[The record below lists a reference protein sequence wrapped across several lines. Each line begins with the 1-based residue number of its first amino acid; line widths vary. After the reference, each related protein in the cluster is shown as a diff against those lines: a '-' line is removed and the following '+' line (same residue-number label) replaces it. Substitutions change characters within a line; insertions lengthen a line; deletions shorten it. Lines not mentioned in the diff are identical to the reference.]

1 MAVVRPEQWRRTGRQ
16 AGEEHFLGL
25 NPMCIIEFPS
35 YDDGQHQQGNLV
47 LLSAAVGELD
57 RTGGTWLG
65 KCLAVQDGYY
75 EYWLTQTHGPMKDL
89 RDVPLH
95 LCSVSAS
102 RCGVNLIYRDVI
114 HVDVF
119 RMLPGDSALRLGW
132 LSAAQKTFIT
142 EVLEGVPVA
151 DAGFA
156 AAAGPGAGAGIPGA
170 GPNLGGVVQPGAAV
184 FQGLAAALGGAV
196 PWPLG
201 AGPALGMGA
210 GTMPEDL
217 EKVLKIR
224 VPRGRVESA
233 LQLPREKKQKKR
245 RKKERDSSSSD
256 SDGPDFRIASL
267 PEGVERLLQIHEQKP
282 GALANYTLQRYREIL
297 DRSTG
302 GEANM
307 SSQATLPAVARAYL
321 TRVYFQSHHP
331 QLLGQRNAREM
342 RTLMTIVDLIF
353 QNDGLRALD
362 VALQRQKSLELQFL
376 QGNWEQGQQ
385 LELVPLDEDH
395 SYFKQ
400 ELKAAQQEVR
410 STFRLAQQPWKVEQ
424 QQWRSRR
431 PRGEWWPARGGAAE
445 AAHEEVAAGEAE
457 AAPLNGNAGGEGRG
471 LGRGG
476 KGKKGR
482 GKGLKGKL
490 KGVMEKIWRLK
501 AQAAAESWSGTQ
513 IAAGIQ
519 GMFGFLGSEEEPS
532 GSASFRG
539 LKGLASAE
547 VVRSAFEAEV
557 AEQLSCYKG
566 IRILLW
572 HEGWTLADGGV
583 YVGRGTKT
591 LARSVFQ
598 EAGVKEMD
606 PAMVHRAL
614 DGRPSYELRHEVE
627 CAHFLID
634 EFQIRAEP
642 AWSLER
648 WHQVLDGLL
657 REGASVCTLGVV
669 LKDSAAELKVG
680 AFAESLCMRVPL
692 TADELAGVSVAM
704 VTAQEETLKRF
715 ARLADIFCEGDVH
728 VPAGP
733 WHQVSENLGDMY
745 TGREVCKAYKLSWAA
760 IESTLPVP
768 GAAARVD
775 LAAVVPEDLKPFVEN
790 PELLRMTEEE
800 VLDAK
805 LSAAVLVESDQEYDP
820 IVSGLVSCGI
830 MEAEVEEETV
840 RHGGVPVYNGMFGVR
855 KGWELRENGEWIR
868 LLRLIIN
875 LIPTNALQRRLPR
888 RPSTHMAYAP
898 MWGRMVLL
906 EDEVALCF
914 AEDQRYCF
922 HIYRPGR
929 KWRAWFVVS
938 KLASGVC
945 FGGTAADRKRPR
957 VCSAPM
963 GWKNIVDFIQVA
975 HEGMGMVAGVSPA
988 QMVQMGMPLP
998 QPDLK
1003 SPLDWFSFYVDN
1015 FDQTKVLVQTD
1026 RGLYEGRPS
1035 EEQLKLREVYKCW
1048 DIDRAPKKATGRAWV
1063 QSREGSR
1070 AWPLGVLFDEL
1081 YKVPAQGSG
1090 LALGVAGG
1098 DELLL
1103 LSMSL
1108 PLRWLDQRTKLDPRV
1123 YATDASLEG
1132 AGACVS
1138 YELSPLGEA
1147 KCHMLACSPEE
1158 ELDGRAADA
1167 FLAVEHFGGMGGLK
1181 KALDLLGI
1189 VPMGVIFI
1197 DNNAVSRKLSK
1208 FHCAFSITLPDVTKI
1223 TKEDVL
1229 QWRRWFPRVTTVI
1242 NAGGWPGVN
1251 HSRLNAARG
1260 GAGVSTG
1267 SGGGNC
1273 GAQSSE
1279 LLDYM
1284 LQIAEWLRS
1293 APGLTE
1299 TVPWKVVEMYENV
1312 VMDWPDLRVVQSKI
1326 GAEPFWWDSSQLM
1339 RCRRPRLLWLKGL
1352 ELVKG
1357 ADLTVEA
1364 VSSTVETDSG
1374 TEVERQKR
1382 VRVVSQLP
1390 PLSWFLEPGA
1400 RKLVDD
1406 GKPFASF
1413 MRPIKRQTP
1422 PEAPAGLS
1430 EASEGALRRWRG
1442 DNFRLPP
1449 YQFEETNLVKDANGV
1464 RRSKAVEQ
1472 IRMLGYNS
1480 NHFAGFKPKLSEDEA
1495 GHFAGN
1501 SFPVITVA
1509 RCLAGLIVN
1518 ELAVDGQD
1526 ITACLWGTWNALE
1539 ERALWAQGQSWSAQ
1553 FGPLS
1558 GGLAMVSTLREA
1570 MWGKRP
1576 PGLPVAA
1583 DPSRKLSNE
1592 EFLLLGYCRIA
1603 DARGTDVRLDTGM
1616 PFAPHQVAR
1625 SSVDPASWR
1634 WKVVMSYAWK
1644 ETQHINVLE
1653 TVAVLD
1659 LLRKLGRESGIQNFR
1674 RMVLIDNQAALG
1686 VIAKGRSSSRAMMAP
1701 LRRISALLVAG
1712 NVRLVLGWVCTDWN
1726 PADGPSRWV
1735 KKRVKKLQYCYPSS
1749 VAQLDALASVYVEHL
1764 WEEGEPKCWAGDTL
1778 SGLGHFFPACKPC
1791 LNGSWRL
1798 HAAWGRAELP
1808 ARAMPLTA
1816 LIVYACAQLAF
1827 QWGWAG
1833 TAVLLCLGFH
1843 RFPRSGEL
1851 FSARVAD
1858 FQFGPDCKGV
1868 WALPLTKSGQRVGA
1882 KESVVIED
1890 PWIGLLIRQYCRDLQ
1905 PGDLLTKVSPGV
1917 QRVRLAQLIEK
1928 LKIVGD
1934 FRWYSLRRGGATH
1947 LFRITSNTALVCQI
1961 GRWGNVKT
1969 ARIYLTDG
1977 LAQLT
1982 ELNLSGAVKQKLL
1995 KLALQ

>member
-1 MAVVRPEQWRRTGRQ
+1 MAVVRPEPWRRTGRQ

-25 NPMCIIEFPS
+25 NPMCIIEFPG
-35 YDDGQHQQGNLV
+35 YDHGQHQQGNLLF

-95 LCSVSAS
+95 FCSVSAS

-170 GPNLGGVVQPGAAV
+170 GPNLGGVVQPGAAG

-196 PWPLG
+196 PRPLG

-210 GTMPEDL
+210 GTMPVAGAGEAAAESAAAAPGAASSSSSSAVAGAAPDEKEDL

-267 PEGVERLLQIHEQKP
+267 PEGVERLLQIHERKP
-282 GALANYTLQRYREIL
+282 GALANYTLQRYQEIL

-302 GEANM
+302 
-307 SSQATLPAVARAYL
+307 
-321 TRVYFQSHHP
+321 
-331 QLLGQRNAREM
+331 GQRNAREM
-342 RTLMTIVDLIF
+342 RTLMTIVDLIC

-385 LELVPLDEDH
+385 LELVPLDEDR

-431 PRGEWWPARGGAAE
+431 PRGERWPARGGAAE
-445 AAHEEVAAGEAE
+445 AAHEEVAAGEA
-457 AAPLNGNAGGEGRG
+457 APLNGNEPLAWLWANWTEPRVS
-471 LGRGG
+471 LELLFRSA
-476 KGKKGR
+476 KWV
-482 GKGLKGKL
+482 LEVP
-490 KGVMEKIWRLK
+490 GVMEKIWRLK
-501 AQAAAESWSGTQ
+501 AQAAAESWSGAQ

-606 PAMVHRAL
+606 PAMVYRAL
-614 DGRPSYELRHEVE
+614 DGRPLYVLRHEVE

-657 REGASVCTLGVV
+657 REG
-669 LKDSAAELKVG
+669 DSAAELKVG
-680 AFAESLCMRVPL
+680 AFIESLCMRVPL
-692 TADELAGVSVAM
+692 TADELAGVSRCLDLAASLVDQLHVLRGPSVAGAVM
-704 VTAQEETLKRF
+704 FHPMKHWKAQEETLKRF

-728 VPAGP
+728 VPVGP

-790 PELLRMTEEE
+790 PELLRIPEEE

-805 LSAAVLVESDQEYDP
+805 LTAAVIVESDQEYDA

-830 MEAEVEEETV
+830 MEAEL
-840 RHGGVPVYNGMFGVR
+840 
-855 KGWELRENGEWIR
+855 KENGEWIR
-868 LLRLIIN
+868 LLRLIID

-914 AEDQRYCF
+914 AEDQHYCF

-957 VCSAPM
+957 LRSAPM

-998 QPDLK
+998 QKDLK
-1003 SPLDWFSFYVDN
+1003 SPRDWFSFYVDN
-1015 FDQTKVLVQTD
+1015 FDQTKVVVQTD

-1035 EEQLKLREVYKCW
+1035 EEQLKLREVYKVW
-1048 DIDRAPKKATGRAWV
+1048 DIDRAPKKAAEGVLNWTSLGAEQRGVEGLVGSALQFRHALLGGNLHLLKWECAKVSGSAELLTTVSKNMHSV
-1063 QSREGSR
+1063 QFCR
-1070 AWPLGVLFDEL
+1070 PLGVLFDEL

-1108 PLRWLDQRTKLDPRV
+1108 PLHWLDQRTKLDPRV

-1147 KCHMLACSPEE
+1147 KCHILACSPEE

-1189 VPMGVIFI
+1189 APMGVIFI

-1242 NAGGWPGVN
+1242 NAGGWPGVS

-1267 SGGGNC
+1267 SGGGDC

-1284 LQIAEWLRS
+1284 LQIAEWSRA

-1326 GAEPFWWDSSQLM
+1326 GAEPFWDSSQLM
-1339 RCRRPRLLWLKGL
+1339 RRRRPRLLWLKGL

-1357 ADLTVEA
+1357 ADLTDEA

-1374 TEVERQKR
+1374 TEVERKKR

-1449 YQFEETNLVKDANGV
+1449 YQFEETNLVKDANG
-1464 RRSKAVEQ
+1464 
-1472 IRMLGYNS
+1472 
-1480 NHFAGFKPKLSEDEA
+1480 
-1495 GHFAGN
+1495 
-1501 SFPVITVA
+1501 
-1509 RCLAGLIVN
+1509 
-1518 ELAVDGQD
+1518 
-1526 ITACLWGTWNALE
+1526 
-1539 ERALWAQGQSWSAQ
+1539 
-1553 FGPLS
+1553 
-1558 GGLAMVSTLREA
+1558 
-1570 MWGKRP
+1570 
-1576 PGLPVAA
+1576 
-1583 DPSRKLSNE
+1583 
-1592 EFLLLGYCRIA
+1592 
-1603 DARGTDVRLDTGM
+1603 
-1616 PFAPHQVAR
+1616 
-1625 SSVDPASWR
+1625 
-1634 WKVVMSYAWK
+1634 
-1644 ETQHINVLE
+1644 
-1653 TVAVLD
+1653 
-1659 LLRKLGRESGIQNFR
+1659 
-1674 RMVLIDNQAALG
+1674 
-1686 VIAKGRSSSRAMMAP
+1686 
-1701 LRRISALLVAG
+1701 
-1712 NVRLVLGWVCTDWN
+1712 
-1726 PADGPSRWV
+1726 
-1735 KKRVKKLQYCYPSS
+1735 
-1749 VAQLDALASVYVEHL
+1749 
-1764 WEEGEPKCWAGDTL
+1764 
-1778 SGLGHFFPACKPC
+1778 
-1791 LNGSWRL
+1791 
-1798 HAAWGRAELP
+1798 
-1808 ARAMPLTA
+1808 
-1816 LIVYACAQLAF
+1816 
-1827 QWGWAG
+1827 
-1833 TAVLLCLGFH
+1833 
-1843 RFPRSGEL
+1843 
-1851 FSARVAD
+1851 
-1858 FQFGPDCKGV
+1858 
-1868 WALPLTKSGQRVGA
+1868 
-1882 KESVVIED
+1882 
-1890 PWIGLLIRQYCRDLQ
+1890 
-1905 PGDLLTKVSPGV
+1905 
-1917 QRVRLAQLIEK
+1917 
-1928 LKIVGD
+1928 
-1934 FRWYSLRRGGATH
+1934 
-1947 LFRITSNTALVCQI
+1947 
-1961 GRWGNVKT
+1961 
-1969 ARIYLTDG
+1969 
-1977 LAQLT
+1977 
-1982 ELNLSGAVKQKLL
+1982 
-1995 KLALQ
+1995 

>member
-1 MAVVRPEQWRRTGRQ
+1 M
-16 AGEEHFLGL
+16 
-25 NPMCIIEFPS
+25 
-35 YDDGQHQQGNLV
+35 
-47 LLSAAVGELD
+47 
-57 RTGGTWLG
+57 
-65 KCLAVQDGYY
+65 
-75 EYWLTQTHGPMKDL
+75 
-89 RDVPLH
+89 
-95 LCSVSAS
+95 
-102 RCGVNLIYRDVI
+102 
-114 HVDVF
+114 
-119 RMLPGDSALRLGW
+119 
-132 LSAAQKTFIT
+132 
-142 EVLEGVPVA
+142 
-151 DAGFA
+151 
-156 AAAGPGAGAGIPGA
+156 
-170 GPNLGGVVQPGAAV
+170 
-184 FQGLAAALGGAV
+184 
-196 PWPLG
+196 
-201 AGPALGMGA
+201 
-210 GTMPEDL
+210 
-217 EKVLKIR
+217 
-224 VPRGRVESA
+224 
-233 LQLPREKKQKKR
+233 
-245 RKKERDSSSSD
+245 
-256 SDGPDFRIASL
+256 
-267 PEGVERLLQIHEQKP
+267 
-282 GALANYTLQRYREIL
+282 
-297 DRSTG
+297 
-302 GEANM
+302 
-307 SSQATLPAVARAYL
+307 
-321 TRVYFQSHHP
+321 
-331 QLLGQRNAREM
+331 
-342 RTLMTIVDLIF
+342 
-353 QNDGLRALD
+353 
-362 VALQRQKSLELQFL
+362 
-376 QGNWEQGQQ
+376 
-385 LELVPLDEDH
+385 
-395 SYFKQ
+395 
-400 ELKAAQQEVR
+400 
-410 STFRLAQQPWKVEQ
+410 
-424 QQWRSRR
+424 
-431 PRGEWWPARGGAAE
+431 
-445 AAHEEVAAGEAE
+445 
-457 AAPLNGNAGGEGRG
+457 
-471 LGRGG
+471 
-476 KGKKGR
+476 
-482 GKGLKGKL
+482 
-490 KGVMEKIWRLK
+490 
-501 AQAAAESWSGTQ
+501 
-513 IAAGIQ
+513 
-519 GMFGFLGSEEEPS
+519 
-532 GSASFRG
+532 
-539 LKGLASAE
+539 
-547 VVRSAFEAEV
+547 
-557 AEQLSCYKG
+557 
-566 IRILLW
+566 
-572 HEGWTLADGGV
+572 
-583 YVGRGTKT
+583 
-591 LARSVFQ
+591 
-598 EAGVKEMD
+598 
-606 PAMVHRAL
+606 
-614 DGRPSYELRHEVE
+614 
-627 CAHFLID
+627 
-634 EFQIRAEP
+634 
-642 AWSLER
+642 
-648 WHQVLDGLL
+648 DGLL

-669 LKDSAAELKVG
+669 LKVCILQRPSSLGTFCRLLGCCALRTFKRTPLELLPLCLPEDSAAELKVG
-680 AFAESLCMRVPL
+680 AFIESLCMRVPL

-704 VTAQEETLKRF
+704 VTAGRDAWIWLQVLLTNYMFCGGPRLLGAVMFHPMKHWKAQEETLKRF

-728 VPAGP
+728 VPVGP

-790 PELLRMTEEE
+790 PELLRIPEEE

-805 LSAAVLVESDQEYDP
+805 LTAAVLVESDQEYDA

-840 RHGGVPVYNGMFGVR
+840 RHGGVPVYNGMFGVH
-855 KGWELRENGEWIR
+855 KGWELKENGEWIR

-998 QPDLK
+998 QKDLK
-1003 SPLDWFSFYVDN
+1003 SPRDWFSFYVDN
-1015 FDQTKVLVQTD
+1015 FDQTKVVVQTD

-1035 EEQLKLREVYKCW
+1035 EEQLKLREVYKVW
-1048 DIDRAPKKATGRAWV
+1048 DIDRAPKKAAEGVLNWTSLGAEQRGLEGLVGSALQFRHALLGGNLHLLKWECAKVSGSAELLTTVSKNMHSV
-1063 QSREGSR
+1063 QFCR
-1070 AWPLGVLFDEL
+1070 PLGVLFDEL

-1167 FLAVEHFGGMGGLK
+1167 FLVVEHFGGMGGLK

-1242 NAGGWPGVN
+1242 NAGGWPGVS

-1267 SGGGNC
+1267 SGGGDC

-1284 LQIAEWLRS
+1284 LQIAEWLRA

-1374 TEVERQKR
+1374 TEVERKKR

-1464 RRSKAVEQ
+1464 RRLKAVEQ

-1539 ERALWAQGQSWSAQ
+1539 ERALRAQGQSWSAQ

-1558 GGLAMVSTLREA
+1558 GGLAMVPTLREA

-1659 LLRKLGRESGIQNFR
+1659 LLRKLGRESGTQNFR

-1712 NVRLVLGWVCTDWN
+1712 NVRLVLGWVRTDWN

-1735 KKRVKKLQYCYPSS
+1735 KKRVKKTNY
-1749 VAQLDALASVYVEHL
+1749 
-1764 WEEGEPKCWAGDTL
+1764 
-1778 SGLGHFFPACKPC
+1778 
-1791 LNGSWRL
+1791 
-1798 HAAWGRAELP
+1798 AA
-1808 ARAMPLTA
+1808 
-1816 LIVYACAQLAF
+1816 
-1827 QWGWAG
+1827 
-1833 TAVLLCLGFH
+1833 
-1843 RFPRSGEL
+1843 
-1851 FSARVAD
+1851 
-1858 FQFGPDCKGV
+1858 
-1868 WALPLTKSGQRVGA
+1868 
-1882 KESVVIED
+1882 
-1890 PWIGLLIRQYCRDLQ
+1890 
-1905 PGDLLTKVSPGV
+1905 
-1917 QRVRLAQLIEK
+1917 
-1928 LKIVGD
+1928 
-1934 FRWYSLRRGGATH
+1934 
-1947 LFRITSNTALVCQI
+1947 
-1961 GRWGNVKT
+1961 
-1969 ARIYLTDG
+1969 
-1977 LAQLT
+1977 
-1982 ELNLSGAVKQKLL
+1982 
-1995 KLALQ
+1995 

>member
-1 MAVVRPEQWRRTGRQ
+1 MAAHGSASWGRTLPGPQPDVHHRIPRLRSWSAP
-16 AGEEHFLGL
+16 AGQSAF
-25 NPMCIIEFPS
+25 
-35 YDDGQHQQGNLV
+35 

-95 LCSVSAS
+95 FCSVSAS

-170 GPNLGGVVQPGAAV
+170 GPNLGGVVQPGAAG

-196 PWPLG
+196 PRPLG

-217 EKVLKIR
+217 KKVLKIR

-282 GALANYTLQRYREIL
+282 GALANYTLQRCREIL

-342 RTLMTIVDLIF
+342 RTLMTIVDLIC

-362 VALQRQKSLELQFL
+362 VALQRQKSIELQFL

-424 QQWRSRR
+424 QQWRSHR

-471 LGRGG
+471 LGQVQRPLV
-476 KGKKGR
+476 
-482 GKGLKGKL
+482 LKEPLAWLWANWTEPRVSFELLFRSAKWVL
-490 KGVMEKIWRLK
+490 EVPGVMEKIWRLK

-614 DGRPSYELRHEVE
+614 DGRPLYVLRHEVE

-669 LKDSAAELKVG
+669 LKVCILQRPSSLGTFCRLLGCCALRTFKRTPLELLPLCLPEDSAAELKVG
-680 AFAESLCMRVPL
+680 AFIESLCMRVPL

-704 VTAQEETLKRF
+704 VTAGRDAWIWLQVLLTNYMFCGGPRLLGAVMFHPMKHWKAQEETLKRF
-715 ARLADIFCEGDVH
+715 ARLADIFCEADVR
-728 VPAGP
+728 VPVGP

-775 LAAVVPEDLKPFVEN
+775 LAAAVPEDLKPFVEN
-790 PELLRMTEEE
+790 PELLRIPEEE

-805 LSAAVLVESDQEYDP
+805 LTAAEYDA

-830 MEAEVEEETV
+830 MQAEVEEETV

-855 KGWELRENGEWIR
+855 KGWELKENGEWIR
-868 LLRLIIN
+868 PLRLIIN
-875 LIPTNALQRRLPR
+875 LIPPNALQRRLPR
-888 RPSTHMAYAP
+888 DQ
-898 MWGRMVLL
+898 
-906 EDEVALCF
+906 DEVALCF

-922 HIYRPGR
+922 HIYRLGR
-929 KWRAWFVVS
+929 KWRAWLVVS

-998 QPDLK
+998 QKDLK
-1003 SPLDWFSFYVDN
+1003 SPRDWFSFYVDN
-1015 FDQTKVLVQTD
+1015 FDQTKVVVQTD

-1035 EEQLKLREVYKCW
+1035 EEQQKLREVYKVW
-1048 DIDRAPKKATGRAWV
+1048 DIDRAPKKAA
-1063 QSREGSR
+1063 E
-1070 AWPLGVLFDEL
+1070 GVLNWTSLGAEQRGLEGLVGSALQFRHAPGGQFA
-1081 YKVPAQGSG
+1081 PAEVG
-1090 LALGVAGG
+1090 LAGAGG

-1132 AGACVS
+1132 AGAC
-1138 YELSPLGEA
+1138 A

-1167 FLAVEHFGGMGGLK
+1167 FLVVEHFGGMGGLK

-1229 QWRRWFPRVTTVI
+1229 QWRRWCPRVTTVI
-1242 NAGGWPGVN
+1242 NAGGWPGVS

-1267 SGGGNC
+1267 SGGGDC

-1284 LQIAEWLRS
+1284 LQIAEWLRA

-1299 TVPWKVVEMYENV
+1299 TVPWKAVEMYENV

-1326 GAEPFWWDSSQLM
+1326 GAEPLWWDSSQLM
-1339 RCRRPRLLWLKGL
+1339 RCRRPRLLRLKGL

-1374 TEVERQKR
+1374 TEVERKKR

-1390 PLSWFLEPGA
+1390 PLSWFLEPGS

-1518 ELAVDGQD
+1518 ELAMDGQD

-1539 ERALWAQGQSWSAQ
+1539 ERALRAQGQSWSAQ

-1558 GGLAMVSTLREA
+1558 GGLAMVPTLREA
-1570 MWGKRP
+1570 KWGKRP

-1583 DPSRKLSNE
+1583 DPSWKLSNE

-1616 PFAPHQVAR
+1616 PFAPHQLALEGSDVLC
-1625 SSVDPASWR
+1625 
-1634 WKVVMSYAWK
+1634 MK
-1644 ETQHINVLE
+1644 EAQHINALE
-1653 TVAVLD
+1653 TVTVLD
-1659 LLRKLGRESGIQNFR
+1659 LLRKLGRESGTQNFR
-1674 RMVLIDNQAALG
+1674 RMVLIDNQVALG

-1712 NVRLVLGWVCTDWN
+1712 NVRLVLGWVRADWN

-1735 KKRVKKLQYCYPSS
+1735 KKRVKKTNY
-1749 VAQLDALASVYVEHL
+1749 AALMRWPVFYVEHL

-1778 SGLGHFFPACKPC
+1778 SGLGHFFPASKPY

-1808 ARAMPLTA
+1808 ARAMPFTA

-1827 QWGWAG
+1827 QWGWAD

-1868 WALPLTKSGQRVGA
+1868 WALPLTKSGQGVGA

-1917 QRVRLAQLIEK
+1917 QRVRLAQLLEK
-1928 LKIVGD
+1928 LKI
-1934 FRWYSLRRGGATH
+1934 
-1947 LFRITSNTALVCQI
+1947 
-1961 GRWGNVKT
+1961 
-1969 ARIYLTDG
+1969 
-1977 LAQLT
+1977 
-1982 ELNLSGAVKQKLL
+1982 
-1995 KLALQ
+1995 

>member
-1 MAVVRPEQWRRTGRQ
+1 MAVVRPEPWRRTGRQ

-25 NPMCIIEFPS
+25 NPMCIIEFPG
-35 YDDGQHQQGNLV
+35 YDHGQRQQGNLLF

-95 LCSVSAS
+95 FCSVSAS

-119 RMLPGDSALRLGW
+119 RMLPGDSAIRLGW
-132 LSAAQKTFIT
+132 LSAAQKTFIA
-142 EVLEGVPVA
+142 EVLEGVPAA

-170 GPNLGGVVQPGAAV
+170 GPNLGGVVQPGAAG

-196 PWPLG
+196 PRPLG

-210 GTMPEDL
+210 GTMPVAGAGEAAAESAAAAPGSASSSSSGAVAGATPDEKEDL

-342 RTLMTIVDLIF
+342 RTLMTIVDLIC

-457 AAPLNGNAGGEGRG
+457 AAPLNGNEPLAWLWANWTEPRVSFE
-471 LGRGG
+471 LLFRSA
-476 KGKKGR
+476 KWV
-482 GKGLKGKL
+482 LEVP
-490 KGVMEKIWRLK
+490 GVMEKIWRLK

-539 LKGLASAE
+539 LKGRASAE

-606 PAMVHRAL
+606 PAMVHKTL
-614 DGRPSYELRHEVE
+614 DGRPLYVLRREVE

-669 LKDSAAELKVG
+669 LKVCILQRPSSLGTFCRLLGCCALRTFKRTPLELLPLCLPEDSAAELKVG
-680 AFAESLCMRVPL
+680 AFIESLCMRVPL
-692 TADELAGVSVAM
+692 TADELAGVSVAT
-704 VTAQEETLKRF
+704 VTAGRDAWIWLQVLLTNYMFCGGPRLLGAVMFHPMKHWKAQEETLKRF
-715 ARLADIFCEGDVH
+715 ARLADTFCEGDVH
-728 VPAGP
+728 VPVGP
-733 WHQVSENLGDMY
+733 WHQGE
-745 TGREVCKAYKLSWAA
+745 RCKAYKLSWAA

-775 LAAVVPEDLKPFVEN
+775 LAAVVQEDLKPFVEN
-790 PELLRMTEEE
+790 PELLRIPEEE

-805 LSAAVLVESDQEYDP
+805 LTAAVLVESDQEYDA

-840 RHGGVPVYNGMFGVR
+840 RHGGVSVYNGMFGAH
-855 KGWELRENGEWIR
+855 KGWKLKENGEWIR

-888 RPSTHMAYAP
+888 RPSTHMAYTP

-957 VCSAPM
+957 VCSAPV

-998 QPDLK
+998 QKDLK
-1003 SPLDWFSFYVDN
+1003 SPRDWFSFYVDN
-1015 FDQTKVLVQTD
+1015 FDQTKVVVQTD

-1035 EEQLKLREVYKCW
+1035 EEQLKLREVYKVW
-1048 DIDRAPKKATGRAWV
+1048 DIDRAPKKA
-1063 QSREGSR
+1063 SEGVLNWTSLGAEQR
-1070 AWPLGVLFDEL
+1070 GLEGLVGSALQFRHALLGVSLH
-1081 YKVPAQGSG
+1081 
-1090 LALGVAGG
+1090 
-1098 DELLL
+1098 LLK
-1103 LSMSL
+1103 
-1108 PLRWLDQRTKLDPRV
+1108 W
-1123 YATDASLEG
+1123 E
-1132 AGACVS
+1132 C
-1138 YELSPLGEA
+1138 
-1147 KCHMLACSPEE
+1147 
-1158 ELDGRAADA
+1158 
-1167 FLAVEHFGGMGGLK
+1167 
-1181 KALDLLGI
+1181 
-1189 VPMGVIFI
+1189 
-1197 DNNAVSRKLSK
+1197 
-1208 FHCAFSITLPDVTKI
+1208 
-1223 TKEDVL
+1223 
-1229 QWRRWFPRVTTVI
+1229 
-1242 NAGGWPGVN
+1242 
-1251 HSRLNAARG
+1251 
-1260 GAGVSTG
+1260 
-1267 SGGGNC
+1267 
-1273 GAQSSE
+1273 QS
-1279 LLDYM
+1279 
-1284 LQIAEWLRS
+1284 
-1293 APGLTE
+1293 
-1299 TVPWKVVEMYENV
+1299 V
-1312 VMDWPDLRVVQSKI
+1312 
-1326 GAEPFWWDSSQLM
+1326 
-1339 RCRRPRLLWLKGL
+1339 
-1352 ELVKG
+1352 
-1357 ADLTVEA
+1357 
-1364 VSSTVETDSG
+1364 
-1374 TEVERQKR
+1374 
-1382 VRVVSQLP
+1382 
-1390 PLSWFLEPGA
+1390 
-1400 RKLVDD
+1400 
-1406 GKPFASF
+1406 
-1413 MRPIKRQTP
+1413 
-1422 PEAPAGLS
+1422 
-1430 EASEGALRRWRG
+1430 
-1442 DNFRLPP
+1442 
-1449 YQFEETNLVKDANGV
+1449 
-1464 RRSKAVEQ
+1464 
-1472 IRMLGYNS
+1472 
-1480 NHFAGFKPKLSEDEA
+1480 
-1495 GHFAGN
+1495 
-1501 SFPVITVA
+1501 
-1509 RCLAGLIVN
+1509 
-1518 ELAVDGQD
+1518 
-1526 ITACLWGTWNALE
+1526 
-1539 ERALWAQGQSWSAQ
+1539 
-1553 FGPLS
+1553 
-1558 GGLAMVSTLREA
+1558 
-1570 MWGKRP
+1570 
-1576 PGLPVAA
+1576 
-1583 DPSRKLSNE
+1583 
-1592 EFLLLGYCRIA
+1592 
-1603 DARGTDVRLDTGM
+1603 
-1616 PFAPHQVAR
+1616 
-1625 SSVDPASWR
+1625 
-1634 WKVVMSYAWK
+1634 
-1644 ETQHINVLE
+1644 
-1653 TVAVLD
+1653 
-1659 LLRKLGRESGIQNFR
+1659 
-1674 RMVLIDNQAALG
+1674 
-1686 VIAKGRSSSRAMMAP
+1686 
-1701 LRRISALLVAG
+1701 RIS
-1712 NVRLVLGWVCTDWN
+1712 
-1726 PADGPSRWV
+1726 
-1735 KKRVKKLQYCYPSS
+1735 
-1749 VAQLDALASVYVEHL
+1749 
-1764 WEEGEPKCWAGDTL
+1764 
-1778 SGLGHFFPACKPC
+1778 
-1791 LNGSWRL
+1791 
-1798 HAAWGRAELP
+1798 
-1808 ARAMPLTA
+1808 
-1816 LIVYACAQLAF
+1816 
-1827 QWGWAG
+1827 
-1833 TAVLLCLGFH
+1833 
-1843 RFPRSGEL
+1843 
-1851 FSARVAD
+1851 
-1858 FQFGPDCKGV
+1858 
-1868 WALPLTKSGQRVGA
+1868 GA
-1882 KESVVIED
+1882 
-1890 PWIGLLIRQYCRDLQ
+1890 
-1905 PGDLLTKVSPGV
+1905 
-1917 QRVRLAQLIEK
+1917 
-1928 LKIVGD
+1928 
-1934 FRWYSLRRGGATH
+1934 
-1947 LFRITSNTALVCQI
+1947 
-1961 GRWGNVKT
+1961 
-1969 ARIYLTDG
+1969 
-1977 LAQLT
+1977 
-1982 ELNLSGAVKQKLL
+1982 
-1995 KLALQ
+1995 

>member
-1 MAVVRPEQWRRTGRQ
+1 
-16 AGEEHFLGL
+16 
-25 NPMCIIEFPS
+25 
-35 YDDGQHQQGNLV
+35 
-47 LLSAAVGELD
+47 
-57 RTGGTWLG
+57 
-65 KCLAVQDGYY
+65 
-75 EYWLTQTHGPMKDL
+75 
-89 RDVPLH
+89 
-95 LCSVSAS
+95 
-102 RCGVNLIYRDVI
+102 
-114 HVDVF
+114 
-119 RMLPGDSALRLGW
+119 
-132 LSAAQKTFIT
+132 
-142 EVLEGVPVA
+142 
-151 DAGFA
+151 
-156 AAAGPGAGAGIPGA
+156 
-170 GPNLGGVVQPGAAV
+170 
-184 FQGLAAALGGAV
+184 
-196 PWPLG
+196 
-201 AGPALGMGA
+201 
-210 GTMPEDL
+210 
-217 EKVLKIR
+217 
-224 VPRGRVESA
+224 
-233 LQLPREKKQKKR
+233 
-245 RKKERDSSSSD
+245 
-256 SDGPDFRIASL
+256 
-267 PEGVERLLQIHEQKP
+267 
-282 GALANYTLQRYREIL
+282 
-297 DRSTG
+297 
-302 GEANM
+302 
-307 SSQATLPAVARAYL
+307 
-321 TRVYFQSHHP
+321 
-331 QLLGQRNAREM
+331 
-342 RTLMTIVDLIF
+342 
-353 QNDGLRALD
+353 
-362 VALQRQKSLELQFL
+362 
-376 QGNWEQGQQ
+376 
-385 LELVPLDEDH
+385 
-395 SYFKQ
+395 
-400 ELKAAQQEVR
+400 
-410 STFRLAQQPWKVEQ
+410 
-424 QQWRSRR
+424 
-431 PRGEWWPARGGAAE
+431 
-445 AAHEEVAAGEAE
+445 
-457 AAPLNGNAGGEGRG
+457 
-471 LGRGG
+471 
-476 KGKKGR
+476 
-482 GKGLKGKL
+482 
-490 KGVMEKIWRLK
+490 
-501 AQAAAESWSGTQ
+501 
-513 IAAGIQ
+513 
-519 GMFGFLGSEEEPS
+519 
-532 GSASFRG
+532 
-539 LKGLASAE
+539 
-547 VVRSAFEAEV
+547 
-557 AEQLSCYKG
+557 
-566 IRILLW
+566 
-572 HEGWTLADGGV
+572 
-583 YVGRGTKT
+583 
-591 LARSVFQ
+591 
-598 EAGVKEMD
+598 
-606 PAMVHRAL
+606 
-614 DGRPSYELRHEVE
+614 
-627 CAHFLID
+627 
-634 EFQIRAEP
+634 
-642 AWSLER
+642 
-648 WHQVLDGLL
+648 
-657 REGASVCTLGVV
+657 
-669 LKDSAAELKVG
+669 
-680 AFAESLCMRVPL
+680 
-692 TADELAGVSVAM
+692 
-704 VTAQEETLKRF
+704 
-715 ARLADIFCEGDVH
+715 
-728 VPAGP
+728 
-733 WHQVSENLGDMY
+733 VSENLGDMY

-768 GAAARVD
+768 GTAARVD
-775 LAAVVPEDLKPFVEN
+775 LAAVVPEELKPFVEN
-790 PELLRMTEEE
+790 PELLRIPEEE

-805 LSAAVLVESDQEYDP
+805 LTAAVLVESDQDYDA

-840 RHGGVPVYNGMFGVR
+840 RHGGVPVYNGMFGVH
-855 KGWELRENGEWIR
+855 KGWELKENGEWIR

-914 AEDQRYCF
+914 AEDQHYCF

-963 GWKNIVDFIQVA
+963 GWNNIVDFIQVA

-998 QPDLK
+998 QKDLK
-1003 SPLDWFSFYVDN
+1003 SPRDWFSFYVDN
-1015 FDQTKVLVQTD
+1015 FDQTKVVVQTD

-1035 EEQLKLREVYKCW
+1035 EEQLKLREVYKVW
-1048 DIDRAPKKATGRAWV
+1048 DIDRAPKKAAEGVLNWTSLGAEQRGLEGLVGSALQFRHALLGGSLHLLKWECARVSGSAELLTTVSKNMHSV
-1063 QSREGSR
+1063 QCCRI
-1070 AWPLGVLFDEL
+1070 LGVLFDEL

-1108 PLRWLDQRTKLDPRV
+1108 PLHWLDQRTKLDPRV

-1167 FLAVEHFGGMGGLK
+1167 LLVVEHFGGMGGLK

-1197 DNNAVSRKLSK
+1197 DNNAVSRKLAK

-1242 NAGGWPGVN
+1242 NAGGWPGVS

-1267 SGGGNC
+1267 SGGGDC

-1284 LQIAEWLRS
+1284 LQIAEWLRA

-1449 YQFEETNLVKDANGV
+1449 YQFEETNLVK
-1464 RRSKAVEQ
+1464 
-1472 IRMLGYNS
+1472 
-1480 NHFAGFKPKLSEDEA
+1480 GFKPKLSEDEA

-1518 ELAVDGQD
+1518 ELEVNGQD

-1539 ERALWAQGQSWSAQ
+1539 ERALRAQGQSWSAQ

-1558 GGLAMVSTLREA
+1558 GGLAMVPTLREA
-1570 MWGKRP
+1570 IWGKRP

-1634 WKVVMSYAWK
+1634 WKVVMSYAWE

-1653 TVAVLD
+1653 TVAALD
-1659 LLRKLGRESGIQNFR
+1659 LLRKLGRESGTQNFR

-1686 VIAKGRSSSRAMMAP
+1686 VIAKGRSSSRAMMAL

-1712 NVRLVLGWVCTDWN
+1712 NVRLVLGWVRADWN

-1735 KKRVKKLQYCYPSS
+1735 KKR
-1749 VAQLDALASVYVEHL
+1749 LDALASVYVEHL

-1778 SGLGHFFPACKPC
+1778 SGLGHFFPASKPR

-1808 ARAMPLTA
+1808 ARAMPFTA

-1827 QWGWAG
+1827 QWGWAD

-1858 FQFGPDCKGV
+1858 FQSGPDCKSV

-1917 QRVRLAQLIEK
+1917 QRVRLAQLLEK

-1947 LFRITSNTALVCQI
+1947 LFRITNNMALVCQI

-1995 KLALQ
+1995 ELALQARPDFQNL